1 MKSGPQELAA
11 YYAAQHER
19 SSKRMTTSEKD
30 ALRELNIT
38 PEQLAEKLAKVN
50 ALLHPQTDPGDSTPA
65 NSAKPAKKP
74 RSDKGTKRVK
84 TTDPQPTGALS
95 REQASRGLDLVQTRD
110 RLRVKWDA
118 AIANEEDAA
127 ANFVDADAEVVAW
140 FGEITRREA

>member
-1 MKSGPQELAA
+1 MKSGPKELAS
-11 YYAAQHER
+11 YHAAQQER

-140 FGEITRREA
+140 FGEITSK

>member
-1 MKSGPQELAA
+1 MKSGPKELAA
-11 YYAAQHER
+11 YHAAQQER

-140 FGEITRREA
+140 FGEITAK

>member
-140 FGEITRREA
+140 FGEITAK

>member
-1 MKSGPQELAA
+1 
-11 YYAAQHER
+11 
-19 SSKRMTTSEKD
+19 MTTSEKD

-95 REQASRGLDLVQTRD
+95 REQASRGLDLIQTRD
-110 RLRVKWDA
+110 SLRVKWDA

-127 ANFVDADAEVVAW
+127 ANFVDADAAVVAW
-140 FGEITRREA
+140 FGEITSK

>member
-1 MKSGPQELAA
+1 
-11 YYAAQHER
+11 
-19 SSKRMTTSEKD
+19 MTTSEKD

-127 ANFVDADAEVVAW
+127 ANFVDADAAVVAW
-140 FGEITRREA
+140 FGEITSK

>member
-1 MKSGPQELAA
+1 
-11 YYAAQHER
+11 
-19 SSKRMTTSEKD
+19 MTTSEKD
-30 ALRELNIT
+30 ALRELNMT
-38 PEQLAEKLAKVN
+38 EEQLAEKQAKVN
-50 ALLHPQTDPGDSTPA
+50 ALLHPQTDPGDPTPA

-84 TTDPQPTGALS
+84 ATDPQPTGALS

-127 ANFVDADAEVVAW
+127 ANFVDADAAVVAW
-140 FGEITRREA
+140 FGEITSK

>member
-1 MKSGPQELAA
+1 
-11 YYAAQHER
+11 
-19 SSKRMTTSEKD
+19 MTTSEKD
-30 ALRELNIT
+30 ALREFQKT
-38 PEQLAEKLAKVN
+38 PEEMAALTQKMDEEARKLKV
-50 ALLHPQTDPGDSTPA
+50 QTGPGDPAPA

-127 ANFVDADAEVVAW
+127 ANFVDADAAVVAW
-140 FGEITRREA
+140 FGEITSK

>member
-1 MKSGPQELAA
+1 
-11 YYAAQHER
+11 
-19 SSKRMTTSEKD
+19 MTTSEKD

-110 RLRVKWDA
+110 RLR
-118 AIANEEDAA
+118 
-127 ANFVDADAEVVAW
+127 
-140 FGEITRREA
+140 GMRRGRRY

>member
-11 YYAAQHER
+11 YYAAQQER

-140 FGEITRREA
+140 FGEITSK

>member
-1 MKSGPQELAA
+1 
-11 YYAAQHER
+11 
-19 SSKRMTTSEKD
+19 MTTSEKD

-95 REQASRGLDLVQTRD
+95 REQASRLLDLIATRD
-110 RLRVKWDA
+110 SRRTEWDMYEA
-118 AIANEEDAA
+118 QKEKAGENAEAAQQRFDDADVEAIA
-127 ANFVDADAEVVAW
+127 FIR
-140 FGEITRREA
+140 EITAK

>member
-1 MKSGPQELAA
+1 
-11 YYAAQHER
+11 
-19 SSKRMTTSEKD
+19 MTTSEKD

-140 FGEITRREA
+140 FGEITSK

>member
-1 MKSGPQELAA
+1 
-11 YYAAQHER
+11 
-19 SSKRMTTSEKD
+19 MTTSEKD
-30 ALRELNIT
+30 ALREFQKT
-38 PEQLAEKLAKVN
+38 PEEMAALTQKMDEEARKLKV
-50 ALLHPQTDPGDSTPA
+50 QTGPGDPAPA

-118 AIANEEDAA
+118 AIANEEEAA
-127 ANFVDADAEVVAW
+127 ANFVDTDAAVVAW
-140 FGEITRREA
+140 FGEITSK